1 MRSKKRLTPQVA
13 SFFAAGMAEAE
24 RERERRATMIALA
37 YMVNV
42 LESGDRNEIGRNE
55 SEAL

>member
-1 MRSKKRLTPQVA
+1 MA